1 MGELRKV
8 LGTKSGKNKG
18 VYLTLIKF
26 DLLNKNLWS
35 HNSKT
40 PNFIITFGSRS
51 YAPFHT
57 SSFTWT
63 LYCLV
68 NPGLPWFT
76 WLHGPLIDTGLCPS
90 TLTTGLRHNAAP
102 QPAYRCFNPG
112 ASTWWRRIQNVA
124 KQQGQHPKP
133 ALLTPYQCHVLG
145 ENALCTQMHT
155 EKHATHIYL
164 YITCNLIFI

>member
-1 MGELRKV
+1 MHNKKGASGEVGELRKV

-40 PNFIITFGSRS
+40 PNFIVTFGSRS

-57 SSFTWT
+57 SSFTWI

-76 WLHGPLIDTGLCPS
+76 WLHGPLVDTGLCPS
-90 TLTTGLRHNAAP
+90 SLTTQDSGTM
-102 QPAYRCFNPG
+102 QPLSLHTD
-112 ASTWWRRIQNVA
+112 ASTLVLQHDEEGFRMLPSNKVSIQS
-124 KQQGQHPKP
+124 
-133 ALLTPYQCHVLG
+133 LL
-145 ENALCTQMHT
+145 
-155 EKHATHIYL
+155 
-164 YITCNLIFI
+164 F